1 MTGILG
7 KIFGTG
13 KPTELTGRDQ
23 ARLQSVVGSGYNQQT
38 AGQGQTV
45 TGQLKGWGYQPQP
58 GTTYLPTSLT
68 QPKEPFIQHPYY
80 DKTQRLDP
88 NTLAIILAA
97 KDTIRDW
104 VKDYFPALVYANV
117 HNLKNVYNFN
127 TISPRCDREM
137 VFIMILNT
145 ITPED
150 AEYRGDIN
158 RLRMEYE
165 TILDLLYDSNRDFDK
180 ARGLISFTTV
190 NRLRENPELK
200 KMKEDYDNLS
210 KLDEVV

>member
-7 KIFGTG
+7 KIFGGNSTQPTAAQMQAITQSKQYVSQQATG
-13 KPTELTGRDQ
+13 QPI
-23 ARLQSVVGSGYNQQT
+23 
-38 AGQGQTV
+38 V
-45 TGQLKGWGYQPQP
+45 TGQVGGWGHQPQP
-58 GTTYLPTSLT
+58 GTTYFPISPT
-68 QPKEPFIQHPYY
+68 QPKEPYIQHPYY

-88 NTLAIILAA
+88 NTLAVVLAA

-104 VKDYFPALVYANV
+104 LKEYFPAITYANV
-117 HNLKNVYNFN
+117 QNLKNVYNFN

-137 VFIMILNT
+137 VFILILNT
-145 ITPED
+145 IIPEE

-165 TILDLLYDSNRDFDK
+165 MILDLLYDSNRDFDR

-200 KMKEDYDNLS
+200 KMKEDYDNLCG
-210 KLDEVV
+210 LDKVI